1 MQGELGALA
10 HRTDEQA
17 DTDHGDQHPVGA
29 WETHLGQVT
38 GLGKGFGVVER
49 ASVSR
54 NQANAQD
61 KTEVTHTVDQKGLHV
76 GKSGGRLVEPETDQ
90 QVRHQAHGFPT
101 EEKLQQV
108 VAHDEHQHRKREQR
122 DVRKE
127 AVVAFVFFHVA
138 NGVDVHHER
147 HEGHHHHHHRGE
159 AVHQEADF
167 HLEVT
172 NDHPCVQ
179 GLVEVG
185 TVQRHTL
192 ECHRRQDKSDQHTQ
206 NGQGVAESA
215 TDPVAAKRRAQDT
228 GQQGTG
234 QRCHGHGQQG

>member
-1 MQGELGALA
+1 MDQCRDGGWAFHRIGQPHVQGELGALA

-29 WETHLGQVT
+29 WETHLSQVT

-49 ASVSR
+49 ARVSR

-101 EEKLQQV
+101 EEQLQQV

-138 NGVDVHHER
+138 NGVDVHHE
-147 HEGHHHHHHRGE
+147 
-159 AVHQEADF
+159 
-167 HLEVT
+167 
-172 NDHPCVQ
+172 
-179 GLVEVG
+179 
-185 TVQRHTL
+185 
-192 ECHRRQDKSDQHTQ
+192 
-206 NGQGVAESA
+206 
-215 TDPVAAKRRAQDT
+215 
-228 GQQGTG
+228 
-234 QRCHGHGQQG
+234 